1 MEVEY
6 PLDKTIQL
14 LFEEQ
19 VERTPDSIALVFEDQ
34 QLTYRELNNRANQ
47 LAHYLRDIYK
57 TNYYAPLP
65 PDTLIALCIE
75 RSLEMVIAILAI
87 LKAGAAYV
95 PLEPNYPHDR
105 LQHMLQD
112 IQTPLLV
119 TQSTLLNHLPLYDGS
134 ILCLDD
140 VQEIFSSANL
150 ANPNIAT
157 QPNNL
162 AYIIYTSGS
171 TGKPKGVMVEHS
183 SIYNVVM
190 WGINHMPVLSGQK
203 LLHTNSYSFDASI
216 YNLFQPLA
224 CGATILLVSYENR
237 FNLNHLVNLII
248 KHQISHIKGTPS
260 VVINLLDH
268 PKLINNPQITDIIC
282 GAEPFSIELFKK
294 VKNVK
299 GRKVYNLYGPTE
311 TAVFST
317 YYQAN
322 KSYTTAHNNCLPIG
336 LPIANTQLYVVD
348 CDDSLC
354 CVGVTGEL
362 YIGGGGLARGYLN
375 RPELTAE
382 KFITNPF
389 ASKEEKKQGKNSRLY
404 RTGDLARWLPDGNLE
419 YLGRIDQQVKIRG
432 IRIECGEIEQ
442 ALLTHPLLKQ
452 AIVTGHELETGKILV
467 AYYTKEKEAAIRQE
481 ALRKH
486 LSKSLPEY
494 MIPSVFMSLESFPL
508 TNNGKLDQKALP
520 KPDQSMIRSE
530 IGYTAPRNIVE
541 EKLSE
546 IWSIVLK
553 RDKIGIYDNFFMI
566 GGHSL
571 LATQVI
577 SRINQAFGYQC
588 SVKFFFN
595 YPTIVVLAA
604 YINKQQEIIIFEP
617 RVKITSIAD
626 RYRPLE
632 LSFAQERLWFIDKFN
647 EGETASYNIPTALH
661 LKGFIDKAALEASI
675 QDIIDRHE
683 SLRTAFIDI
692 DGVGGQLI
700 FPEMKLAITRYDV
713 SKLKQEEIER
723 IVNEEATK
731 RFDLSKGPLIRVQI
745 LILGEEEHILLLTM
759 HHIVSDGWS
768 MGIFFEELSLCY
780 QARLEGK
787 VPDLPVLAI
796 QYADF
801 AQWQKNWLQGDILE
815 RQLDY
820 WKKSLAG
827 YENLNLPL
835 DYPRPAQQSFA
846 GSHYVFKIPGQL
858 SRSLQQ
864 LAQQYQGTLFTVLL
878 SAFNVLLSRYS
889 GQTDIVIGTPIAN
902 RHLPEVEKLIGFF
915 VNTLAIRTKF
925 SLQDT
930 FSDLLLSVTQE
941 ALEAYEH
948 QDVPFEKL
956 VDALQI
962 ERDLSR
968 SPIFQVMLVLQ
979 NANDTPGLSLAEVE
993 ISRAKQ
999 SYNVAK
1005 FDLTLTLR
1013 ETEDGLVGAIEYNTE
1028 LFKEATIARLSENFK
1043 VLLAGIVENPQQAI
1057 CQLPVLTE
1065 KEKKQILIDW
1075 NKTGHEYPADKT
1087 IHQLFEEQVER
1098 TPDSIALVFEDHQL
1112 TYRELN
1118 KRANQLA
1125 HYITACYESKFQHPV
1140 KPDTLIAL
1148 CIDRG
1153 LDLVLAILAILKAGA
1168 AYVPIDPSN
1177 PDDRIQ
1183 FLINDV
1189 QAKFILTDKNNSSKI
1204 PICTARVLVLNDGWQ
1219 KSDQY
1224 LVNNPITIAS
1234 THSLAYVIYTSGTTG
1249 NPKGVMVEHQGVI
1262 NTLISQFDYLDLNNK
1277 LGDLI
1282 TCGFFTN
1289 YAFDASV
1296 AIIFLPLIS
1305 GYKLVISKELS
1316 VMDMT
1321 EISNFIKRNQINFI
1335 NCAQILNLLNDDISS
1350 LKCLI
1355 TGGEKPDKNVV
1366 ENLLSRGISIYQ
1378 EYGLTESSIVST
1390 YKKLEAKDDISKIG
1404 LPIYNTKCY
1413 VLDQNLT
1420 PLPIG
1425 AKGELYIS
1433 GVGLARGYLN
1443 QPHFT
1448 EERFI
1453 NNPFQTEEDQLQGK
1467 NTKLYKTGD
1476 LVRWLPDGDL
1486 EYIGRND
1493 FQVKIRGYRV
1503 ELVEIET
1510 VLSSYEGIIR
1520 SAIIDK
1526 EHLNAQ
1532 GEPTHNKYL
1541 VGYYVAK
1548 SRIDE
1553 DKLLNYLNSKLPDYM
1568 VPTALVHLYELP
1580 VNINGKLDR
1589 KALPAPCLVNKDEYL
1604 APRNDL
1610 EVKICHI
1617 WADILELDK
1626 DKLGIRDDF
1635 FRLGGNS
1642 ILAIKLVSRLN
1653 KQLNS
1658 NISVSLIFK
1667 YNTIERLAHHLKD
1680 HSEENVKI
1688 HSTEIIEK
1696 EKQLLSFAQE
1706 RLWFIDKY
1714 EEGTNAYNISMIFN
1728 LKDTIKLDIL
1738 EKSIR
1743 GIVSRHEV
1751 LRTLIKYNN
1760 DDQAYQLVLDDKDY
1774 PLNIVRVRINSRE
1787 ELDQELTRQV
1797 NYIFNLGNEYPIR
1810 VVIYQLH
1817 NKAEAGLSKYVLS
1830 ILIHHIAF
1838 DGWSI
1843 DIFLK
1848 ELEAHYHY
1856 YLSQSQGLTCTLN
1869 LPKLEIQY
1877 KDYALWQR
1885 NYLTGERLNN
1895 QISYWK
1901 NKLTGFEK
1909 LDLYIDKLRPAQ
1921 INYLGKEVHFDL
1933 NESISIILRELAK
1946 EFKVSLYSL
1955 LLAGYYLTLSVY
1967 SNQNDIIIGT
1977 PIANRQYS
1985 QIEHLIGFFINSL
1998 ALRTKHNP
2006 NYTIKEFIQMVGN
2019 EVVEA
2024 HAHQD
2029 LPFEKLV
2036 EELNIEKDI
2045 THHPIFD
2052 VWFEVQSFGGEL
2064 YKQSSIENSLT
2075 NILEPYRAKF
2085 NLHKV
2090 AKFDLSVFIEDRGNK
2105 LRGIFNYAESLYKEE
2120 TIERF
2125 VNTYK
2130 TILTQI
2136 ANVLTDQQT
2145 KQNFRIKELTYL
2157 TKQEQNLILNIWN
2170 NTSAL
2175 YPQNKTINQL
2185 FEEQVERSPNDIA
2198 VMCIKNWEENGEQ
2211 EEIKLTY
2218 KELNKKVNRLAHY
2231 LINKGVRNDT
2241 LVIVALERSIDAIIT
2256 FLAVLKAGGAYVPI
2270 NPQEPQARI
2279 EHIFNDTKAP
2289 IIITNTTYADSLQS
2303 TFAQVICLDKILT
2316 EISNLSH
2323 INFQIKDLKPTNLA
2337 YVIYTSGTSGKPKGV
2352 MIEHRGV
2359 INYTENVA
2367 RYINIGIADKVDCS
2381 TNIGFDLT
2389 VTTTICSLLLG
2400 ASVVLYNGDVKDIE
2414 SYKNHLCM
2422 NNINVVKLVPS
2433 YFELIA
2439 EFLPQTQIKKIIL
2452 GGEKLDG
2459 SIVRKVLDIYK
2470 SSNLNKCSLEIYDE
2484 YGPTETTVGSCIS
2497 KVMVDV
2503 NDNISLN
2510 IGKAYRNYT
2519 IYVLSPS
2526 SFSLLP
2532 IGAIGE
2538 LYIGGVGL
2546 ARGYLNNPELTSEK
2560 FIANPFQ
2567 TEKEKEDIEGYG
2579 PFGRNARLYK
2589 TGDLAR
2595 WLPDGNL
2602 EYIGRIDQ
2610 QVKIRGYRIECG
2622 EIEQALLKHPKIK
2635 QAIITDYQSEKGK
2648 QLVAYFIEQQGSNLT
2663 TEELRKHLSQ
2673 TLPEYMI
2680 PSVFIRLDSL
2690 PLTNNGKL
2698 DRKALPDPEFGGNK
2712 DSYIPPRNEL
2722 EQKIC
2727 QIWAEILGLDA
2738 KKISIYDDFF
2748 NLGGNSILAIKLVN
2762 KTNNYFKSH
2771 IKVSD
2776 IFVYKNI
2783 ESLSARIAQT
2793 KSDYQ
2798 TVVKLNNT
2806 YDKTNIFMI
2815 HPGGGGCEQYTSL
2828 ANLLVNDFS
2837 CYGIDPYNIY
2847 NKNKIDNLHEL
2858 SKHYLSHLDQIMAKT
2873 KQEIYHLFGW
2883 SFGGKI
2889 ALEIACI
2896 LEKRGC
2902 TKIKVYLLD
2911 SFINDDYTISLMG
2924 NIDIEKRK
2932 SLYRNYLALLGYE
2945 SPYIERAILNYDI
2958 EYQMTHKQK
2967 VSSLLKNTEI
2977 LLFKATLRH
2986 ANDEIDSEEI
2996 KKYQEYMI
3004 TLEFN
3009 NIDKIHKNLN
3019 NIQLIKVNAYHE
3031 NMLDLR
3037 KLIAS
3042 KIIGKDLDHI

>member
-1 MEVEY
+1 
-6 PLDKTIQL
+6 
-14 LFEEQ
+14 
-19 VERTPDSIALVFEDQ
+19 
-34 QLTYRELNNRANQ
+34 
-47 LAHYLRDIYK
+47 
-57 TNYYAPLP
+57 
-65 PDTLIALCIE
+65 
-75 RSLEMVIAILAI
+75 
-87 LKAGAAYV
+87 
-95 PLEPNYPHDR
+95 
-105 LQHMLQD
+105 
-112 IQTPLLV
+112 
-119 TQSTLLNHLPLYDGS
+119 
-134 ILCLDD
+134 
-140 VQEIFSSANL
+140 
-150 ANPNIAT
+150 
-157 QPNNL
+157 
-162 AYIIYTSGS
+162 
-171 TGKPKGVMVEHS
+171 
-183 SIYNVVM
+183 
-190 WGINHMPVLSGQK
+190 
-203 LLHTNSYSFDASI
+203 
-216 YNLFQPLA
+216 
-224 CGATILLVSYENR
+224 
-237 FNLNHLVNLII
+237 
-248 KHQISHIKGTPS
+248 
-260 VVINLLDH
+260 
-268 PKLINNPQITDIIC
+268 
-282 GAEPFSIELFKK
+282 
-294 VKNVK
+294 
-299 GRKVYNLYGPTE
+299 
-311 TAVFST
+311 
-317 YYQAN
+317 
-322 KSYTTAHNNCLPIG
+322 
-336 LPIANTQLYVVD
+336 
-348 CDDSLC
+348 
-354 CVGVTGEL
+354 
-362 YIGGGGLARGYLN
+362 
-375 RPELTAE
+375 
-382 KFITNPF
+382 
-389 ASKEEKKQGKNSRLY
+389 
-404 RTGDLARWLPDGNLE
+404 
-419 YLGRIDQQVKIRG
+419 
-432 IRIECGEIEQ
+432 
-442 ALLTHPLLKQ
+442 
-452 AIVTGHELETGKILV
+452 
-467 AYYTKEKEAAIRQE
+467 
-481 ALRKH
+481 
-486 LSKSLPEY
+486 
-494 MIPSVFMSLESFPL
+494 
-508 TNNGKLDQKALP
+508 
-520 KPDQSMIRSE
+520 
-530 IGYTAPRNIVE
+530 
-541 EKLSE
+541 
-546 IWSIVLK
+546 
-553 RDKIGIYDNFFMI
+553 
-566 GGHSL
+566 
-571 LATQVI
+571 
-577 SRINQAFGYQC
+577 
-588 SVKFFFN
+588 
-595 YPTIVVLAA
+595 
-604 YINKQQEIIIFEP
+604 
-617 RVKITSIAD
+617 
-626 RYRPLE
+626 
-632 LSFAQERLWFIDKFN
+632 
-647 EGETASYNIPTALH
+647 
-661 LKGFIDKAALEASI
+661 
-675 QDIIDRHE
+675 
-683 SLRTAFIDI
+683 
-692 DGVGGQLI
+692 
-700 FPEMKLAITRYDV
+700 
-713 SKLKQEEIER
+713 
-723 IVNEEATK
+723 
-731 RFDLSKGPLIRVQI
+731 
-745 LILGEEEHILLLTM
+745 
-759 HHIVSDGWS
+759 
-768 MGIFFEELSLCY
+768 
-780 QARLEGK
+780 
-787 VPDLPVLAI
+787 
-796 QYADF
+796 
-801 AQWQKNWLQGDILE
+801 
-815 RQLDY
+815 
-820 WKKSLAG
+820 
-827 YENLNLPL
+827 
-835 DYPRPAQQSFA
+835 
-846 GSHYVFKIPGQL
+846 
-858 SRSLQQ
+858 
-864 LAQQYQGTLFTVLL
+864 
-878 SAFNVLLSRYS
+878 VLLSRYS

-902 RHLPEVEKLIGFF
+902 RHLTEVERLIGFF

-925 SLQDT
+925 SSQDT
-930 FSDLLLSVTQE
+930 FINLLQSVTQE

-979 NANDTPGLSLAEVE
+979 NANDTPGLSLPGVK
-993 ISRAKQ
+993 ITRAKQ
-999 SYNVAK
+999 SYNIAK
-1005 FDLTLTLR
+1005 FDLALTLR
-1013 ETEDGLVGAIEYNTE
+1013 ETEDELVGVIEYNTD
-1028 LFKEATIARLSENFK
+1028 LFKETTIVRLSENFK
-1043 VLLAGIVENPQQAI
+1043 VLLEGIVENPQQVI
-1057 CQLPVLTE
+1057 YQLPLLTE

-1075 NKTGHEYPADKT
+1075 NATEHEYPADKT
-1087 IHQLFEEQVER
+1087 IHQLFEEQVEK
-1098 TPDSIALVFEDHQL
+1098 TPDSIALVFEDQQL

-1118 KRANQLA
+1118 NRANELV
-1125 HYITACYESKFQHPV
+1125 HYLHTMGV
-1140 KPDTLIAL
+1140 KSNTLVVIA
-1148 CIDRG
+1148 IDRSLHMIIG
-1153 LDLVLAILAILKAGA
+1153 LLGILKIGA
-1168 AYVPIDPSN
+1168 AYVPLDLSSPL
-1177 PDDRIQ
+1177 DRLQ
-1183 FLINDV
+1183 FIINDV

-1204 PICTARVLVLNDGWQ
+1204 PTTTARVLVLNDGWQ
-1219 KSDQY
+1219 KIDQC
-1224 LVNNPITIAS
+1224 LANNPIANPSPHT
-1234 THSLAYVIYTSGTTG
+1234 LAYVIYTSGTTG
-1249 NPKGVMVEHQGVI
+1249 NPKGVMVEHRGVI
-1262 NTLISQFDYLDLNNK
+1262 NTLISQFDYLDLKNK
-1277 LGDLI
+1277 LGDLV

-1305 GYKLVISKELS
+1305 GYKLILSKELS
-1316 VMDMT
+1316 AMDIS
-1321 EISNFIKRNQINFI
+1321 EISNFIERNQINFI
-1335 NCAQILNLLNDDISS
+1335 NCAQILNLLKDDITS

-1355 TGGEKPDKNVV
+1355 TGGEKPDKTVV

-1378 EYGLTESSIVST
+1378 EYGLTESSIIST
-1390 YKKLEAKDDISKIG
+1390 YKKLESKEDISKIG

-1413 VLDQNLT
+1413 VLDHNLM

-1433 GVGLARGYLN
+1433 GVGLAKGYLN
-1443 QPHFT
+1443 QPNLAA
-1448 EERFI
+1448 ERFI
-1453 NNPFQTEEDQLQGK
+1453 SNPFQTEEERLQSK

-1476 LVRWLPDGDL
+1476 LVRWLASRDL

-1503 ELVEIET
+1503 ELGEIEA

-1520 SAIIDK
+1520 STIIDK
-1526 EHLNAQ
+1526 EHVNAQ
-1532 GEPTHNKYL
+1532 EELTGNKYL
-1541 VGYYVAK
+1541 VGYYVSK
-1548 SRIDE
+1548 SKIDE
-1553 DKLLNYLNSKLPDYM
+1553 DKILNYLNSKLPDYM

-1653 KQLNS
+1653 KQLSS
-1658 NISVSLIFK
+1658 NIGVSLIFK
-1667 YNTIERLAHHLKD
+1667 CNTIERLANYLKD
-1680 HSEENVKI
+1680 HNEETVNIQSLTIV
-1688 HSTEIIEK
+1688 EK
-1696 EKQLLSFAQE
+1696 DKYLLSFAQE
-1706 RLWFIDKY
+1706 RLWFIEKY

-1797 NYIFNLGNEYPIR
+1797 NYIFNLGNEHPIR
-1810 VVIYQLH
+1810 VVIYHLH

-1869 LPKLEIQY
+1869 LPKLAIQY

-1901 NKLTGFEK
+1901 NKLTDFEK
-1909 LDLYIDKLRPAQ
+1909 LNLYIDKLRPSQ
-1921 INYLGKEVHFDL
+1921 INYLGKEVYFDL

-2064 YKQSSIENSLT
+2064 YKQSSIETSLT

-2090 AKFDLSVFIEDRGNK
+2090 AKFDLSVFIEDRENK

-2241 LVIVALERSIDAIIT
+2241 LVIVALERSIDAIIA

-2316 EISNLSH
+2316 EISNLPH
-2323 INFQIKDLKPTNLA
+2323 TNLQIKYLKPTNLA

-2367 RYINIGIADKVDCS
+2367 RHINIGIADKVDCS

-2389 VTTTICSLLLG
+2389 VTTTLSSLLLG
-2400 ASVVLYNGDVKDIE
+2400 ASVILYNGDVRDIE
-2414 SYKNHLCM
+2414 RYKKHLCI
-2422 NNINVVKLVPS
+2422 NNINVIKLVPS
-2433 YFELIA
+2433 YFELIVDI
-2439 EFLPQTQIKKIIL
+2439 LPQTQIKKIIL
-2452 GGEKLDG
+2452 GGEKLDK

-2470 SSNLNKCSLEIYDE
+2470 CSNLNEYSLKIYDE

-2497 KVMVDV
+2497 KVMVDA

-2510 IGKAYRNYT
+2510 IGKAYDNYAT
-2519 IYVLSPS
+2519 YVLSPY
-2526 SFSLLP
+2526 SLSLVP

-2546 ARGYLNNPELTSEK
+2546 ARGYLNNPGLTSEK
-2560 FIANPFQ
+2560 FITNPFQ
-2567 TEKEKEDIEGYG
+2567 SEEEKADIEIYG
-2579 PFGRNARLYK
+2579 RLGRNVRLYK
-2589 TGDLAR
+2589 TGDLVR

-2602 EYIGRIDQ
+2602 EYIGRTDF
-2610 QVKIRGYRIECG
+2610 QVKIRGYRIECS
-2622 EIEQALLKHPKIK
+2622 EIEQALLTHSKIK
-2635 QAIITDYQSEKGK
+2635 QAVVTDYDSETGK
-2648 QLVAYFIEQQGSNLT
+2648 QLVAYFIEDKEANLMP
-2663 TEELRKHLSQ
+2663 EELRQHLRK

-2680 PSVFIRLDSL
+2680 PSIFMRLEAL
-2690 PLTNNGKL
+2690 PLTVNGKL
-2698 DRKALPDPEFGGNK
+2698 DRKALPNPEFGYKK
-2712 DSYIPPRNEL
+2712 DSYVPPRNEL

-2727 QIWAEILGLDA
+2727 QIWAEVLGLDA
-2738 KKISIYDDFF
+2738 QKISIYDDFF

-2762 KTNNYFKSH
+2762 KTNNNFQSH

-2783 ESLSARIAQT
+2783 ESLSTRIAQT

-2806 YDKTNIFMI
+2806 FDKTNIFMI
-2815 HPGGGGCEQYTSL
+2815 HPGGGGCEQYTLL
-2828 ANLLVNDFS
+2828 ASSLVNDFS

-2847 NKNKIDNLHEL
+2847 NKNKIDNLYEL
-2858 SKHYLSHLDQIMAKT
+2858 SEYYLSHIDEIMLKT
-2873 KQEIYHLFGW
+2873 NQKEYYLFGW

-2924 NIDIEKRK
+2924 NIDLEKRK
-2932 SLYRNYLALLGYE
+2932 SLYRNYLTLLGYE
-2945 SPYIERAILNYDI
+2945 NPYIERAILNYDI
-2958 EYQMTHKQK
+2958 EYRMTHKQK
-2967 VSSLLKNTEI
+2967 VSSILKNTEI
-2977 LLFKATLRH
+2977 FLFKATLRH
-2986 ANDEIDSEEI
+2986 VNNEITTEEI
-2996 KKYQEYMI
+2996 TKYQEYMI

-3009 NIDKIHKNLN
+3009 NIDKIHMNLN
-3019 NIQLIKVNAYHE
+3019 NIRLIKVNAYHE
-3031 NMLDLR
+3031 NMLELR
-3037 KLIAS
+3037 ELIAS
-3042 KIIGKDLDHI
+3042 KIIGKDLNPV

>member
-1 MEVEY
+1 
-6 PLDKTIQL
+6 
-14 LFEEQ
+14 
-19 VERTPDSIALVFEDQ
+19 
-34 QLTYRELNNRANQ
+34 
-47 LAHYLRDIYK
+47 
-57 TNYYAPLP
+57 
-65 PDTLIALCIE
+65 
-75 RSLEMVIAILAI
+75 
-87 LKAGAAYV
+87 
-95 PLEPNYPHDR
+95 
-105 LQHMLQD
+105 
-112 IQTPLLV
+112 
-119 TQSTLLNHLPLYDGS
+119 
-134 ILCLDD
+134 
-140 VQEIFSSANL
+140 
-150 ANPNIAT
+150 
-157 QPNNL
+157 
-162 AYIIYTSGS
+162 
-171 TGKPKGVMVEHS
+171 
-183 SIYNVVM
+183 
-190 WGINHMPVLSGQK
+190 MPVSNLQ
-203 LLHTNSYSFDASI
+203 I
-216 YNLFQPLA
+216 Y
-224 CGATILLVSYENR
+224 ILDEYM
-237 FNLNHLVNLII
+237 
-248 KHQISHIKGTPS
+248 
-260 VVINLLDH
+260 NLL
-268 PKLINNPQITDIIC
+268 PV
-282 GAEPFSIELFKK
+282 G
-294 VKNVK
+294 VK
-299 GRKVYNLYGPTE
+299 GEIYVGG
-311 TAVFST
+311 
-317 YYQAN
+317 
-322 KSYTTAHNNCLPIG
+322 IG
-336 LPIANTQLYVVD
+336 V
-348 CDDSLC
+348 
-354 CVGVTGEL
+354 
-362 YIGGGGLARGYLN
+362 ARGYHS
-375 RPELTAE
+375 RPDLTAE
-382 KFITNPF
+382 KFVSNPF
-389 ASKEEKKQGKNSRLY
+389 AKNSLDQKQSRLY
-404 RTGDLARWLPDGNLE
+404 RTGDIAYYLADGSIMFA
-419 YLGRIDQQVKIRG
+419 GRVDDQVKISG
-432 IRIECGEIEQ
+432 FRIELGEIES
-442 ALLTHPLLKQ
+442 TLKVYGEVAQ
-452 AIVTGHELETGKILV
+452 AIVMARENDEEEKRLV
-467 AYYTKEKEAAIRQE
+467 AYIVLKETLIASLTQDSAQISSSGKEFFTLKGEIIQE
-481 ALRKH
+481 LTEKLRKH
-486 LSKSLPEY
+486 IADYLPEY
-494 MIPSVFMSLESFPL
+494 MIPAFFLYINELPL
-508 TNNGKLDQKALP
+508 TANGKVDRKALP
-520 KPDQSMIRSE
+520 APDLTIRQVEDEYVAPHLPIHHE
-530 IGYTAPRNIVE
+530 ICQIWVE
-541 EKLSE
+541 ILRIE
-546 IWSIVLK
+546 
-553 RDKIGIYDNFFMI
+553 KIGIRDNFFKL
-566 GGHSL
+566 GGYSL

-577 SRINQAFGYQC
+577 SRIRN
-588 SVKFFFN
+588 N
-595 YPTIVVLAA
+595 YNMDIPLRALFEHPTIEDLS
-604 YINKQQEIIIFEP
+604 
-617 RVKITSIAD
+617 KIVESLHQDQTALPALSIVAGE
-626 RYRPLE
+626 RGEHLP

-647 EGETASYNIPTALH
+647 QDGTASYNIPIALRF
-661 LKGFIDKAALEASI
+661 KGSIDKAALEGSI

-692 DGVGGQLI
+692 DGVGRQVI
-700 FPEMKLAITRYDV
+700 YPAMKLAISWQEV
-713 SKLKQEEIER
+713 SQLKQEEIER
-723 IVNEEATK
+723 IVNEEAIK
-731 RFDLSKGPLIRVQI
+731 RFDLSKGPLIRVQL

-787 VPDLPVLAI
+787 TADLPVLTI

-801 AQWQKNWLQGDILE
+801 AQWQKSWLQGDILE
-815 RQLDY
+815 QQLDY
-820 WKKSLAG
+820 WKKRLAG

-858 SRSLQQ
+858 SRNLQL
-864 LAQQYQGTLFTVLL
+864 LAQKYQGTLFTVLL
-878 SAFNVLLSRYS
+878 AAFNVLLSRYS

-930 FSDLLLSVTQE
+930 FSNLLLLVTQE

-1057 CQLPVLTE
+1057 YKLPLLTE
-1065 KEKKQILIDW
+1065 KEKKQILTDW
-1075 NKTGHEYPADKT
+1075 NATEHEYPADKT

-1098 TPDSIALVFEDHQL
+1098 MPDSIALVFEDHQL

-1125 HYITACYESKFQHPV
+1125 HYLHSMGV
-1140 KPDTLIAL
+1140 KDKTLVVIAT
-1148 CIDRG
+1148 DRSLQMIIG
-1153 LDLVLAILAILKAGA
+1153 LLAILKAGG
-1168 AYVPIDPSN
+1168 AYVPLDLSSP
-1177 PDDRIQ
+1177 PERIQ

-1262 NTLISQFDYLDLNNK
+1262 NTLISQFDYLDLNNQ

-1526 EHLNAQ
+1526 VHLNAQ

-1797 NYIFNLGNEYPIR
+1797 NYIFNLGNEHPIR

-1869 LPKLEIQY
+1869 LPKLVIQY

-1901 NKLTGFEK
+1901 NKLTDFEK
-1909 LDLYIDKLRPAQ
+1909 LNLYIDKLRPSQ
-1921 INYLGKEVHFDL
+1921 INYLAKEVYFDL

-1946 EFKVSLYSL
+1946 ELKVSLYSL
-1955 LLAGYYLTLSVY
+1955 LLAGYYLMLSVY
-1967 SNQNDIIIGT
+1967 SNQKDIIIGT
-1977 PIANRQYS
+1977 PMANRQYS
-1985 QIEHLIGFFINSL
+1985 QIEHLIGLFINSI
-1998 ALRTKHNP
+1998 ALRTEPNP
-2006 NYTIKEFIQMVGN
+2006 NYTIKEFIQIVGN

-2045 THHPIFD
+2045 AHHPIFD
-2052 VWFEVQSFGGEL
+2052 VWFEIQSFGEEL
-2064 YKQSSIENSLT
+2064 YKQSSIEISLT
-2075 NILEPYRAKF
+2075 NILEPYRAEF
-2085 NLHKV
+2085 NLHKI

-2105 LRGIFNYAESLYKEE
+2105 LQGIFNYAECLYTEE

-2145 KQNFRIKELTYL
+2145 KQNFRIKDLNYL

-2241 LVIVALERSIDAIIT
+2241 LVIVALERSIDAIIA

-2270 NPQEPQARI
+2270 NPQEPEARI

-2289 IIITNTTYADSLQS
+2289 IIITNTTYSDFLPS
-2303 TFAQVICLDKILT
+2303 TFAQVICLDEIFT
-2316 EISNLSH
+2316 EISNLPH
-2323 INFQIKDLKPTNLA
+2323 TNLQIKYLKPTNLA

-2367 RYINIGIADKVDCS
+2367 RYINIGLADKVDCS

-2389 VTTTICSLLLG
+2389 VTTSICSLLLG
-2400 ASVVLYNGDVKDIE
+2400 ASVVVYSGDVKDIE
-2414 SYKNHLCM
+2414 SYKKHLCI
-2422 NNINVVKLVPS
+2422 NNINVIKLVPS

-2439 EFLPQTQIKKIIL
+2439 EVLPQTQIKKIIL
-2452 GGEKLDG
+2452 GGEKLDE

-2497 KVMVDV
+2497 KVMVDS

-2510 IGKAYRNYT
+2510 IGKAYRNYST
-2519 IYVLSPS
+2519 YVLSPS

-2560 FIANPFQ
+2560 FISNPFQ
-2567 TEKEKEDIEGYG
+2567 TEIEREDIEGYG
-2579 PFGRNARLYK
+2579 PFGKNARLYK
-2589 TGDLAR
+2589 TGDLVR

-2622 EIEQALLKHPKIK
+2622 EIEQVLLKHPKIK
-2635 QAIITDYQSEKGK
+2635 QAIITYYQSKTGK
-2648 QLVAYFIEQQGSNLT
+2648 KLVAYYIEQQGSNLT
-2663 TEELRKHLSQ
+2663 NEELREYLSQ
-2673 TLPEYMI
+2673 TLSEYMI
-2680 PSVFIRLDSL
+2680 PSVLIRLDSL

-2698 DRKALPDPEFGGNK
+2698 DRKALPDPEFAGNK
-2712 DSYIPPRNEL
+2712 DSYISPRNEL

-2762 KTNNYFKSH
+2762 KINNNFQSH

-2783 ESLSARIAQT
+2783 ESLSTRIAQT

-2986 ANDEIDSEEI
+2986 ANDEIDLEEI

-3004 TLEFN
+3004 TLELN

-3042 KIIGKDLDHI
+3042 KIIGKDLHHI